1 MAKFTLLYVGGDRP
15 ASEEEGAAVMGAWMA
30 WFEKQGQA
38 IVDGGSAFGSS
49 TAVGADLPATGAT
62 GYTIVEAKSASDA
75 ADMLGDHPHL
85 AANGRIEVHET
96 LDM

>member
-30 WFEKQGQA
+30 WFEKAGSA
-38 IVDGGSAFGSS
+38 LVDGGSAFGDS
-49 TAVGADLPATGAT
+49 TAVGVDLPATGAN
-62 GYTIVEAKSASDA
+62 GYSVIEAASA
-75 ADMLGDHPHL
+75 ADATAMLADHPHL